1 MVKGLPPSRSNF
13 LQRLCFND
21 PAGQAARQAVG
32 FSWQAFRQRL
42 KREAQEAI

>member
-1 MVKGLPPSRSNF
+1 MVKGLPPSCSNF
-13 LQRLCFND
+13 LWRFLFND